1 LENTEKM
8 KELITISN
16 DLIELINTEEFFNE
30 INSTEIKES
39 LISLNSNLKDRRY
52 TVAVIAAMK
61 AGKSTLFNALLG
73 NDLLPNET
81 AACTVAITEIKFA
94 KESSNV
100 IKKHFKDGSIVEIKA
115 SGSKSL
121 QENFHEDIRKCR
133 KKDEVNNVDKYF
145 IEHPIIALQ
154 DEQYTGLVENFLLID
169 TPGPNE
175 ANTGDFDT
183 YALKETAYYQL
194 RNADAI
200 VFIFDYQV
208 YKSETN
214 ARLLQDI
221 FQGRE
226 DIKKDNGKIFF
237 AVNKIDIR
245 TSKDDSKN
253 DIIKNVQKMITYN
266 TGNIIGQ
273 PQVLPVSALMG
284 VYGRELKNG
293 TISEASREDCQK
305 KYEGRYSEEQIING
319 RKYYAK
325 LLPEELAEHL
335 INDSDILGFENRV
348 ILDTFR
354 KASSKMID
362 GVYTR
367 LEDRISEIKQIIDSN
382 IDIHTKGIEE
392 LREGIHKSK
401 AEVMKLTEF
410 SSTIQNNFDQK
421 MRAIMVHLT
430 EFISNFSSEINYEI
444 DKQLDKYKDVYKAED
459 RNYLD
464 EISSNIDRDCKYAVS
479 NYCLKKQDEI
489 LRYYGQAKQ
498 ELTFTIYKD
507 FSLLSQRADAI
518 IKKNLDIDIKTEGV
532 MTRDITDS
540 GVDLGSSAYE
550 YNASIGEPIDFEDQ
564 AARGKKY
571 ATAGALIGFEIY
583 GPVGAIIGG
592 ISGFILGIGTTKG
605 TEIEQRRKSY
615 TLDVTLIKTQLRQAY
630 SQQAIQIENDFNDY
644 IKRDSKK
651 MNDAIQ
657 GNVEEFLQ
665 GVNQYLDDVEQKYS
679 QERDNRE
686 RYIKYLS
693 NMSNTVISLQERLL
707 KTR

>member
-133 KKDEVNNVDKYF
+133 KNDEVNNVDKYF

-444 DKQLDKYKDVYKAED
+444 DKQLDKYKDVYKAEGQD
-459 RNYLD
+459 TMEEYIVVFLYFAD
-464 EISSNIDRDCKYAVS
+464 ETGSSLVS
-479 NYCLKKQDEI
+479 ESRRIVKKEGIARQT
-489 LRYYGQAKQ
+489 LQ
-498 ELTFTIYKD
+498 ELIKGPDNNQYKNI
-507 FSLLSQRADAI
+507 FPTGSQL
-518 IKKNLDIDIKTEGV
+518 LDINITEDGSC
-532 MTRDITDS
+532 I
-540 GVDLGSSAYE
+540 VDLNSEVRKVKNAQEEKLLVNAIVKTLGQFPTIKRVSFLIDGQVADHIAGSLDLS
-550 YNASIGEPIDFEDQ
+550 EPI
-564 AARGKKY
+564 
-571 ATAGALIGFEIY
+571 EI
-583 GPVGAIIGG
+583 VH
-592 ISGFILGIGTTKG
+592 
-605 TEIEQRRKSY
+605 EQ
-615 TLDVTLIKTQLRQAY
+615 
-630 SQQAIQIENDFNDY
+630 
-644 IKRDSKK
+644 
-651 MNDAIQ
+651 
-657 GNVEEFLQ
+657 
-665 GVNQYLDDVEQKYS
+665 
-679 QERDNRE
+679 
-686 RYIKYLS
+686 
-693 NMSNTVISLQERLL
+693 
-707 KTR
+707 